1 MGWIVHFLNARGAFS
16 LTEPGLRTAIEDARI
31 LLEARG
37 TPKALDV
44 IVKAATHP
52 ARYPF
57 SVGGGCY
64 EPGCIEL
71 TVDFSRNPALDA
83 VREEILRTL
92 CHEYHHAIRWD
103 GPGYGDTLGEALVSE
118 GLAQV
123 FVHEVIQCLPEPWEI
138 MPPDLDVRT
147 TCKRAYDG
155 FDDPD
160 YAHDEWFFGSGSLP
174 NWTGYALGK
183 ALVARHLQTV
193 CRKTALDMALEP
205 AAIFR
210 ETMRVL
216 AEDR

>member
-1 MGWIVHFLNARGAFS
+1 MSWIVHFLNARGAFS
-16 LTEPGLRTAIEDARI
+16 QTGAGLRAAVEDART
-31 LLEARG
+31 LLEARSA
-37 TPKALDV
+37 PKALDV
-44 IVKAATHP
+44 IVKASTHA

-57 SVGGGCY
+57 SVGGACY

-71 TVDFSRNPALDA
+71 TVDFSRNAALDTL
-83 VREEILRTL
+83 REEILRTL

-123 FVHEVIQCLPEPWEI
+123 FVHEVIPCPPEPWEI
-138 MPPDLDVRT
+138 MPPDLDLRK

-155 FDDPD
+155 FDDAD

-183 ALVARHLQTV
+183 ALVARHLQTAPG
-193 CRKTALDMALEP
+193 KTALDLALEP
-205 AAIFR
+205 AAVFR
-210 ETMRVL
+210 ETLKVL
-216 AEDR
+216 AKDR